1 MSPLVLRALA
11 AAFGLVLAGCSVP
24 PSSEPR
30 REARVEG
37 QVTLVGPPVGNA
49 FLFLFAPDEAPP
61 EQRGEPQYVAAVPEV
76 RLSAG
81 DTRFGFSGVGPD
93 VYRLWGF
100 LDANGDAD
108 LTVDVLAQPGAGD
121 WVPESSVELNVQ
133 PGQTV
138 SAELAL
144 PRRVHRPLPAF
155 QVVEQGME
163 GVFTLTDS
171 STAIVSLNVR
181 SEGFG
186 LLRGDA
192 PRFFLRLADA
202 DGNGT
207 ADDVNGDGVVDVWPQ
222 FFLRFVPRPGQS
234 VPLDSQGRPAQ
245 VIVPLLPD
253 VTPFLGSLQG
263 DPGITIAAGALQ
275 LFVVPLAQAITQEP
289 GRGRVV
295 TTLGAIPVGEY
306 ELWALTDEGS
316 FWFVPNDLGRRA
328 VEPLPAQAL
337 RFRVVHAEG
346 TDGGTGSP

>member
-1 MSPLVLRALA
+1 MSSIVLRALA
-11 AAFGLVLAGCSVP
+11 PALGLVLADCSVP

-37 QVTLVGPPVGNA
+37 RVALAGPPVGNA

-61 EQRGEPQYVAAVPEV
+61 EQRGQPRYVTAVPEV
-76 RLSAG
+76 RLAAG
-81 DTRFGFSGVGPD
+81 DARFGFSGVGPD

-133 PGQTV
+133 PGQTLPV
-138 SAELAL
+138 EFAL

-155 QVVEQGME
+155 QVVEPGTE

-171 STAIVSLNVR
+171 STEIVSLNVR

-186 LLRGDA
+186 RVRGDA
-192 PRFFLRLADA
+192 PRFFVRLAD
-202 DGNGT
+202 T
-207 ADDVNGDGVVDVWPQ
+207 NGDGTVDVWPQ
-222 FFLRFVPRPGQS
+222 FFLRFVPRPGQT
-234 VPLDSQGRPAQ
+234 VPVDTQGRPAQ

-275 LFVVPLAQAITQEP
+275 LFVVPLAQAIRQEP

-306 ELWALTDEGS
+306 ELWAVNEEGG
-316 FWFVPNDLGRRA
+316 FWFVPNDLGRRTL
-328 VEPLPAQAL
+328 EPVPEQAL

-346 TDGGTGSP
+346 TNSGTGSP

>member
-37 QVTLVGPPVGNA
+37 QVTLAGPPVGNA

-61 EQRGEPQYVAAVPEV
+61 EQRGEPQYVAAVSEV

-155 QVVEQGME
+155 QVVEQGTE

-192 PRFFLRLADA
+192 PRFFVRLADA
-202 DGNGT
+202 DGDGT

-222 FFLRFVPRPGQS
+222 FFLRFVPRPGQT
-234 VPLDSQGRPAQ
+234 VPVDSQGRPAQ

-275 LFVVPLAQAITQEP
+275 LFVIPLAQAITQEP
-289 GRGRVV
+289 GLGRVV

-306 ELWALTDEGS
+306 ELWALNDEGG
-316 FWFVPNDLGRRA
+316 FWFVPNDLGRRT